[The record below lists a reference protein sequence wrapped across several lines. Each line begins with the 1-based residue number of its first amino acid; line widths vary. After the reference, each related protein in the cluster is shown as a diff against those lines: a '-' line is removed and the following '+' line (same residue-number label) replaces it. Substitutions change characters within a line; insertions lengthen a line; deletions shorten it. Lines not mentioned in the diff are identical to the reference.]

1 MSKAVV
7 LGSTFQPAETEY
19 FRSVSNIDGGHY
31 NNFAL
36 KHGKEYEYLRLLFPK
51 GEADELNFVLFS
63 TSGIH
68 GTYTSIEEVERGLQK
83 YGDEPEF
90 EDDWPDDYYGNEIT
104 VLIVQPRVC
113 SLYHG
118 NITVTLA
125 DMEYLKG
132 LRQSSYDAVQK
143 IGKD

>member
-1 MSKAVV
+1 MDKVTVS
-7 LGSTFQPAETEY
+7 GPMFHPGETEY
-19 FRSVSNIDGGHY
+19 VRSVSNTDGGHY

-36 KHGKEYEYLRLLFPK
+36 KHGKGFEYLRLLFPK

-63 TSGIH
+63 TSGVH

-83 YGDEPEF
+83 YGDDPEF
-90 EDDWPDDYYGNEIT
+90 EDDWPEDYYGNELT

-118 NITVTLA
+118 NITVALA
-125 DMEYLKG
+125 DIDYLKR
-132 LRQSSYDAVQK
+132 LRQSSWNAVQK
-143 IGKD
+143 IGID